1 MSDRVPASSHRRAL
15 VKLGTLAVLLA
26 AAVLV
31 GILVPLPSVE
41 QIRAVAASTGWPG
54 AVAFALLF
62 GLATL
67 TPLPKSVASI
77 AAGVIWGLG
86 AGVLLVYTGAMI
98 GAGLS
103 FALGRILGR
112 EAVERFTGD
121 RIARV
126 DDLMTRRGLASIIGV
141 RLIPVIPF
149 SAINYTASLTAV
161 SVRDYALGT
170 ALGIIPGTLAFVAV
184 GAYGFTP
191 GPALYLA
198 LGALG
203 LLTIGGAIAGVR
215 MRRGGEH
222 PKPPE
227 SDA

>member
-15 VKLGTLAVLLA
+15 VKLGVLVMFLA
-26 AAVLV
+26 AALLV
-31 GILVPLPSVE
+31 GILVPLPSIDR
-41 QIRAVAASTGWPG
+41 IRALAASTGWPG
-54 AVAFALLF
+54 GVAFAIVF

-67 TPLPKSVASI
+67 TPLPKSVASV
-77 AAGVIWGLG
+77 AAGVIWGFG
-86 AGVLLVYTGAMI
+86 AGVVLVYTGAMI

-126 DDLMTRRGLASIIGV
+126 DDLMARRGLASIIGV

-161 SVRDYALGT
+161 SGRDYAIGT

-191 GPALYLA
+191 GPALYVA

-203 LLTIGGAIAGVR
+203 ALTIGGAIVGVR
-215 MRRGGEH
+215 MRRGGGH
-222 PKPPE
+222 PEPPE
-227 SDA
+227 SG

>member
-15 VKLGTLAVLLA
+15 VKLGVLVVVVA

-31 GILVPLPSVE
+31 GTLVPLPNID
-41 QIRAVAASTGWPG
+41 QIRAFAAASGWPG
-54 AVAFALLF
+54 GVAFAVLF

-86 AGVLLVYTGAMI
+86 AGVALVYTGAMI

-112 EAVERFTGD
+112 EAVERFTGA

-149 SAINYTASLTAV
+149 TVINYTASLTAV
-161 SVRDYALGT
+161 SGRDYALGT

-184 GAYGFTP
+184 GAYGLTP
-191 GPALYLA
+191 GPALYVA

-203 LLTIGGAIAGVR
+203 VLTIGGAIAGVR
-215 MRRGGEH
+215 MRRGGE
-222 PKPPE
+222 PPTPPE
-227 SDA
+227 SG

>member
-1 MSDRVPASSHRRAL
+1 MSDRVPTSSHRRAL
-15 VKLGTLAVLLA
+15 VKLGVLVVFVA

-31 GILVPLPSVE
+31 GIFVPLPTLDR
-41 QIRAVAASTGWPG
+41 IRALAAASGWAG
-54 AVAFALLF
+54 AAAFSILY

-86 AGVLLVYTGAMI
+86 AGFALVYTGAII

-112 EAVERFTGD
+112 EAVERFTGA

-126 DDLMTRRGLASIIGV
+126 DDLLMRRGLASIIGV

-149 SAINYTASLTAV
+149 TVINYTASLTAV
-161 SVRDYALGT
+161 SGRDYALGT
-170 ALGIIPGTLAFVAV
+170 ALGIIPGTLAFVAI
-184 GAYGFTP
+184 GAYGFAP
-191 GPALYLA
+191 GPALYIA

-203 LLTIGGAIAGVR
+203 ALTIGGAIVGVR
-215 MRRGGEH
+215 MRRGAQH
-222 PKPPE
+222 PTPPQH
-227 SDA
+227 DA